1 MESFFAALV
10 LAFVALFPIV
20 DPPGAIPVFCSLTA
34 NTDVKNRN
42 KTALKT
48 SMNVFLV
55 LLVFYL
61 IGEFILDF
69 FGISM
74 GVLRIAG
81 GIVVMNT
88 AWEMLTSK
96 EKISAE
102 VHTESK
108 AKEDISFAPMA
119 LPLLSGPGAIGA
131 VIGLSLQ
138 GYQAG
143 YTFGIGAGIFLIA
156 VTVYIALIMS
166 IPLMKILGVTGLEIL
181 KKIMGFFILAIAV
194 QLIVNGINLAFKLNL

>member
-1 MESFFAALV
+1 MESFFTALA

-20 DPPGAIPVFCSLTA
+20 DPPGAIPVFCSLTV
-34 NTDVKNRN
+34 NSNSKSRN

-48 SMNVFLV
+48 SVNVFFV

-74 GVLRIAG
+74 GVLKIAG

-96 EKISAE
+96 EKISGE
-102 VHTESK
+102 VQEEGKT
-108 AKEDISFAPMA
+108 KEDISFAPMA

-131 VIGLSLQ
+131 VIGLSMQ
-138 GYQAG
+138 GYQAD
-143 YTFGIGAGIFLIA
+143 YILGISTGILLIA
-156 VTVYIALIMS
+156 VSVYIALLLS
-166 IPLMKILGVTGLEIL
+166 IPLMKILGKTGIEIL
-181 KKIMGFFILAIAV
+181 KKTMGFFILAIAV
-194 QLIVNGINLAFKLNL
+194 QLIVSGITISFKL

>member
-1 MESFFAALV
+1 MESFFTALA
-10 LAFVALFPIV
+10 LAFVSLFPIV

-34 NTDVKNRN
+34 NSTGKHRH
-42 KTALKT
+42 KTAIKT
-48 SMNVFLV
+48 SMNVFFV
-55 LLVFYL
+55 LLGFYL

-74 GVLRIAG
+74 GVLKIAG

-96 EKISAE
+96 EKISE
-102 VHTESK
+102 DVQTEGQN
-108 AKEDISFAPMA
+108 KEDISFAPMA

-138 GYQAG
+138 GYQTG
-143 YTFGIGAGIFLIA
+143 YTFGIGAGILLIA
-156 VTVYIALIMS
+156 VTVYLALMLS
-166 IPLMKILGVTGLEIL
+166 IPLMKILGKTGIEVL

-194 QLIVNGINLAFKLNL
+194 QLIVSGIIISFKL

>member
-1 MESFFAALV
+1 MESFFTAIV
-10 LAFVALFPIV
+10 LAFVSLFPIV
-20 DPPGAIPVFCSLTA
+20 DPPGAIPVFCSLTE
-34 NTDVKNRN
+34 NLNVKHRN
-42 KTALKT
+42 ITALKT
-48 SMNVFLV
+48 SLNVFFV

-69 FGISM
+69 FGISI

-88 AWEMLTSK
+88 AWDMLSSK
-96 EKISAE
+96 EKISDE
-102 VHTESK
+102 VHAESRTK
-108 AKEDISFAPMA
+108 SDISFAPMA

-138 GYQAG
+138 GYEAG
-143 YTFGIGAGIFLIA
+143 YTFGIGTGIFLIA
-156 VTVYIALIMS
+156 VTVYIALLLS
-166 IPLMKILGVTGLEIL
+166 IPLMKVLGVTGLEIL

-194 QLIVNGINLAFKLNL
+194 QLIVNGIIMAFNLKV

>member
-1 MESFFAALV
+1 MESFFTALA

-20 DPPGAIPVFCSLTA
+20 DPPGAIPVFCSLTV
-34 NTDVKNRN
+34 NSNSKSRN

-48 SMNVFLV
+48 SVNVFFV

-74 GVLRIAG
+74 GVLKIAG

-96 EKISAE
+96 EKISEE
-102 VHTESK
+102 VQEEGKT
-108 AKEDISFAPMA
+108 KEDISFAPMA

-131 VIGLSLQ
+131 VIGLSMQ
-138 GYQAG
+138 GYQAD
-143 YTFGIGAGIFLIA
+143 YILGISTGILLIA
-156 VTVYIALIMS
+156 VSVNIALLLS
-166 IPLMKILGVTGLEIL
+166 IPLMKILGKTGIEIL
-181 KKIMGFFILAIAV
+181 KKTMGFFILAIAV
-194 QLIVNGINLAFKLNL
+194 QLIVSGITISFKL

>member
-1 MESFFAALV
+1 MESFFTALA

-20 DPPGAIPVFCSLTA
+20 DPPGAIPVFCSLTV
-34 NTDVKNRN
+34 NSNSKSRN

-48 SMNVFLV
+48 SVNVFFV

-74 GVLRIAG
+74 GVLKIAG

-96 EKISAE
+96 EKISEE
-102 VHTESK
+102 VQEEGKT
-108 AKEDISFAPMA
+108 KEDISFAPMA

-131 VIGLSLQ
+131 VIGLSMQ
-138 GYQAG
+138 GYQAD
-143 YTFGIGAGIFLIA
+143 YILGISTGILLIA
-156 VTVYIALIMS
+156 VSVYIALLLS
-166 IPLMKILGVTGLEIL
+166 IPLMKILGKTGIEIL
-181 KKIMGFFILAIAV
+181 KKTMGFFILAIAV
-194 QLIVNGINLAFKLNL
+194 QLIVSGITISFKL

>member
-1 MESFFAALV
+1 MESFFTALA
-10 LAFVALFPIV
+10 LAFVSLFPIV

-34 NTDVKNRN
+34 NIPGKHRN

-48 SMNVFLV
+48 SINVFFV

-61 IGEFILDF
+61 IGEFILEF

-74 GVLRIAG
+74 GVLKIAG

-88 AWEMLTSK
+88 AWDMLTSK
-96 EKISAE
+96 EKISQE
-102 VHTESK
+102 VQTEGEI
-108 AKEDISFAPMA
+108 KEDISFAPMA

-131 VIGLSLQ
+131 VIGLSMQ
-138 GYQAG
+138 GYQTG
-143 YTFGIGAGIFLIA
+143 YTFGIGAGILLIA
-156 VTVYIALIMS
+156 VTVYVALLVS
-166 IPLMKILGVTGLEIL
+166 IPLMKILGVTGIEIL

-194 QLIVNGINLAFKLNL
+194 QLIVSGIIISFKL